1 MGLTANQTRSE
12 RERVRAYGG
21 GQVVGCW
28 GGEVILR
35 VLGFFLQAPT
45 KTHCR
50 TSIAFHIGSI
60 FPGPLQLVF
69 IML

>member
-12 RERVRAYGG
+12 RERVRGIWRGAGG
-21 GQVVGCW
+21 GWW

-45 KTHCR
+45 KTYCR
-50 TSIAFHIGSI
+50 TSTAFHIGSI